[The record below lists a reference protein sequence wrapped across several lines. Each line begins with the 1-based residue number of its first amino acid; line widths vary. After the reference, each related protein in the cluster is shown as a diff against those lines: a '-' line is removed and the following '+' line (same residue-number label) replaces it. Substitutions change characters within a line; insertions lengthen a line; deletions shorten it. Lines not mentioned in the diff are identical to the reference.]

1 MRRNITTPPGEPA
14 ASWSPMGGAAER
26 RPVPY
31 LRTTKTS
38 TLVRRPDWS
47 LVTRIVWEPLALH
60 VLLVMIWPSWVE
72 DARRL
77 KRPMSLPSAYTL
89 A

>member
-1 MRRNITTPPGEPA
+1 ME
-14 ASWSPMGGAAER
+14 GAAER
-26 RPVPY
+26 LPVTY

-47 LVTRIVWEPLALH
+47 LVTRIVWEPLVPH
-60 VLLVMIWPSWVE
+60 VLLAMIRPSWVV

-77 KRPMSLPSAYTL
+77 KRPMSLPSAYTF